1 MQTLSGAGVGAQNA
15 GQGLG
20 FKVAGKVIDTKT
32 MRKFAI
38 QLYTGLA
45 TLITALLALQTP
57 HGGIAGEAC
66 SLSSTQAGSIR
77 AAMAPWRNSS
87 CVYNKTLETI
97 LGMA

>member
-1 MQTLSGAGVGAQNA
+1 MRCVCGSQNA

-20 FKVAGKVIDTKT
+20 LKVAGTVIDTKT

-66 SLSSTQAGSIR
+66 SLSSTQAGSIQ
-77 AAMAPWRNSS
+77 AAMAPWRNAT
-87 CVYNKTLETI
+87 CAYNMTLETV
-97 LGMA
+97 LAMV